1 MLLEKLESDD
11 GLGHSLRSNLK
22 TAEERLETQT
32 TARSG
37 AWALLDD
44 AKALAAA
51 ADLPGALR
59 IYSNIGEP
67 PTLLA
72 LRDITEIAHG
82 LLLLTPAMVP
92 AVPADLELTNDASL
106 TAACEQGIEA
116 VQATMR
122 EETMSAAATLLAEA
136 EQVSCNRS
144 ARLLLGAQI
153 WAARF
158 LLGNRR

>member
-1 MLLEKLESDD
+1 ML
-11 GLGHSLRSNLK
+11 
-22 TAEERLETQT
+22 T
-32 TARSG
+32 TRP
-37 AWALLDD
+37 L
-44 AKALAAA
+44 
-51 ADLPGALR
+51 
-59 IYSNIGEP
+59 
-67 PTLLA
+67 
-72 LRDITEIAHG
+72 AHG

-144 ARLLLGAQI
+144 ARLLLAAQI

-158 LLGNRR
+158 LLGNR